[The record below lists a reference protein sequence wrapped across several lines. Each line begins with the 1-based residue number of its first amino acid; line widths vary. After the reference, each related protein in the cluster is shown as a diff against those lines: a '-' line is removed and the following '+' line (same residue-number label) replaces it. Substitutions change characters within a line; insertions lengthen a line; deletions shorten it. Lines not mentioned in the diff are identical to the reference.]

1 MIIDRSWYNR
11 GDVERVMGFCP
22 QDQVTRFL
30 QLVPGVEK
38 AMVDSGIVLVKSWLE
53 VSQDEQ
59 TRQLRS
65 RIDDPRMLWKLSEMD
80 LTSSSRW
87 HDYSRV
93 RSKST
98 SAGSTGSERPRS
110 MARRSAS
117 ARHLVGKVPAERCR
131 LPSW

>member
-1 MIIDRSWYNR
+1 MSNGSWASA
-11 GDVERVMGFCP
+11 P
-22 QDQVTRFL
+22 QDQVTGFL

-59 TRQLRS
+59 TRQLQS

-110 MARRSAS
+110 MARRPAS
-117 ARHLVGKVPAERCR
+117 ARHLVGKMPAERCR

>member
-1 MIIDRSWYNR
+1 MSNGSWASA
-11 GDVERVMGFCP
+11 P

-59 TRQLRS
+59 TRQLQS

-117 ARHLVGKVPAERCR
+117 ARRLVGKMPAERCR